1 MVGKIRY
8 LFKNPLFS
16 GLMIVSTGNIISS
29 FLSYYLNFLVQS
41 LFPNFSDFGD
51 YVFIL
56 TFLTLTQIIP
66 GSVSGT
72 LNLIVTEL
80 KVKNEYA
87 KLTALYIRM
96 VILFSLVGLVI
107 GFFIF
112 VLSNQLSEIFQVKN
126 SVYLQ
131 LLGILIFLA
140 TAGIPQQSF
149 LYGLLKFKSFSFNIV
164 ATILV
169 KIFFTLYFYNLDWG
183 FISIIYALIAGSI
196 FSIITGNLLLITH
209 FDPKYML
216 NSVSEYTK
224 RLILFSLPMFFILT
238 GTAVLNQIDFIILKG
253 KLASDISGMYGY
265 LTNFGKIFYFGSL
278 IFCGAMAP
286 QITESYNKK
295 ENYFKIL
302 FFYLKIVLSI
312 VLSGLVVL
320 VFFTRQFLDL
330 FILITS
336 NLGLRLSSLVKF
348 YDVIDYIPLYSVFI
362 SIYILINF
370 LVIFLIA
377 TSYFKIY
384 FSFIIS
390 ILLQAILIFTLSNDI
405 YTTIVIN
412 ILVSSFLLVYL
423 IYETF
428 KGLSNFNHSSRL

>member
-1 MVGKIRY
+1 
-8 LFKNPLFS
+8 
-16 GLMIVSTGNIISS
+16 
-29 FLSYYLNFLVQS
+29 
-41 LFPNFSDFGD
+41 
-51 YVFIL
+51 
-56 TFLTLTQIIP
+56 
-66 GSVSGT
+66 
-72 LNLIVTEL
+72 
-80 KVKNEYA
+80 
-87 KLTALYIRM
+87 
-96 VILFSLVGLVI
+96 
-107 GFFIF
+107 
-112 VLSNQLSEIFQVKN
+112 
-126 SVYLQ
+126 
-131 LLGILIFLA
+131 
-140 TAGIPQQSF
+140 
-149 LYGLLKFKSFSFNIV
+149 
-164 ATILV
+164 
-169 KIFFTLYFYNLDWG
+169 
-183 FISIIYALIAGSI
+183 
-196 FSIITGNLLLITH
+196 
-209 FDPKYML
+209 
-216 NSVSEYTK
+216 
-224 RLILFSLPMFFILT
+224 MFFILT